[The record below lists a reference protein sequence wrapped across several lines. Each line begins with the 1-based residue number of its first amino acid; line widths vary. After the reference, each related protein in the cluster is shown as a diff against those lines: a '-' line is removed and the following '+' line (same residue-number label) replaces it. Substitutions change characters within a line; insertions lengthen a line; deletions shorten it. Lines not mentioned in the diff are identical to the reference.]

1 MKNLLTIL
9 LIGIASL
16 AFGQTNGKW
25 SVGVGYTPS
34 IQSGSTF
41 GVYINRHF
49 GEKWQV
55 GLMPFGWFYGYEN
68 PSFTSLKSNSFGL
81 NLSARYSPVQLK
93 LFKPYLYSFAGYG
106 YSTFKYSN
114 PNYSINDLTTDYI
127 NLSLGIGTEIA
138 ISKGWSLDAN
148 LGYLRLAFFD
158 NAGYGN
164 SPVFSIGVLKRF
176 GKTKD

>member
-1 MKNLLTIL
+1 MKSVFTIL
-9 LIGIASL
+9 LIAFTSVS
-16 AFGQTNGKW
+16 FGQTNGKW

-34 IQSGSTF
+34 VQRGSTF

-55 GLMPFGWFYGYEN
+55 GLIPFGWFYGYDN
-68 PSFTSLKSNSFGL
+68 PRFTSLKSNSLGL
-81 NLSARYSPVQLK
+81 NLSARYSPFQSKIL
-93 LFKPYLYSFAGYG
+93 KPYLYSFAGYG

-114 PNYSINDLTTDYI
+114 PTYLIDVLTMDYV

-138 ISKGWSLDAN
+138 ISKGRSLDAN

-158 NAGYGN
+158 RGYDS

-176 GKTKD
+176 GKTE